1 MSIATG
7 SSPLARGSHEGSVV
21 GDAHGRIIP
30 ARAGFTRRPSSRY
43 SPRWDHPRSR
53 GVHRRARRARRR
65 ARGSSPLARGSPGHR
80 VREPQR
86 CRIIPARAGF
96 TRPPSPPSRSPR
108 DHPRSRGVH
117 RRVGATRRRLCGSSP
132 LARGSLDH
140 PTRSGHYLRII
151 PARAGFTQAGGVLD
165 RLLADHPRSRGVH
178 LTAMS
183 AARSSAGSSPL
194 ARGSLNRQ
202 LRESNLSGIIPARA
216 GFTSRTRASRLLW
229 SDHPRSRGVHDILDV
244 LSGHASGSSP
254 LARGSPRPLH
264 DRRPR
269 RRIIPARAGFTLGVR
284 IRGCRRWDHPRSRGV
299 HENVLDAADWVLG
312 SSPLARGSRR

>member
-7 SSPLARGSHEGSVV
+7 SSPLTRGSHEGSVV

-86 CRIIPARAGF
+86 C
-96 TRPPSPPSRSPR
+96 
-108 DHPRSRGVH
+108 
-117 RRVGATRRRLCGSSP
+117 
-132 LARGSLDH
+132 
-140 PTRSGHYLRII
+140 RII

-254 LARGSPRPLH
+254 LARGSPHLPWG
-264 DRRPR
+264 R
-269 RRIIPARAGFTLGVR
+269 RR
-284 IRGCRRWDHPRSRGV
+284 RGRDHPRSRGV
-299 HENVLDAADWVLG
+299 HVRCADPWVPPLG
-312 SSPLARGSRR
+312 SSPLARGSRERPRRRRLGPRIIPARAGFT